1 MASARYTL
9 NITPEDLKPEEE
21 PVLTP
26 QEKRSNWLHYHKWWL
41 IGAACLLILIV
52 WVIHD
57 VNTKVDPDYTIA
69 VVTVNP
75 LPDEVLASLGT
86 ALEPYLEDMN
96 GDGQT
101 VVNVVHYSLDYNDA
115 ERNNQQDGQLKMASE
130 IQMTTDLTNNTSIL
144 FLTDSFEGMEDNIGL
159 FAYLDDPYDY
169 PDDEGKTQY
178 DRLSLRWSDSAFL
191 SGLDLNTEVYD
202 IRTEKTVAAEDF
214 FADFR
219 ITMRTLYD
227 PDNVELARIFA
238 NCVSLMNRIRSG
250 V

>member
-75 LPDEVLASLGT
+75 LPDEALASLGT

-130 IQMTTDLTNNTSIL
+130 IQMTTFSNSWT
-144 FLTDSFEGMEDNIGL
+144 
-159 FAYLDDPYDY
+159 
-169 PDDEGKTQY
+169 
-178 DRLSLRWSDSAFL
+178 
-191 SGLDLNTEVYD
+191 TELE
-202 IRTEKTVAAEDF
+202 RMMF
-214 FADFR
+214 
-219 ITMRTLYD
+219 
-227 PDNVELARIFA
+227 
-238 NCVSLMNRIRSG
+238 
-250 V
+250 